1 MISEDLM
8 YRQVVTLRDGAR
20 VLLRPLTVD
29 DRQALLDLFIPVPPE
44 ERRFMRHNV
53 NNPDVVN
60 GWVDHLNY
68 EKVFP
73 LIGLVGDRIVGVG
86 TLHFHDGAARHRGE
100 IRIFLSKDFRRRGL
114 GMKMTQSIIDY
125 AKRKSL
131 YLLEV
136 QIVRD
141 LTNDI
146 KAMQKCGFET
156 CCTLEDYYMLP
167 DGELRDVVILTL
179 RLRGL
184 DGEF

>member
-1 MISEDLM
+1 
-8 YRQVVTLRDGAR
+8 
-20 VLLRPLTVD
+20 
-29 DRQALLDLFIPVPPE
+29 
-44 ERRFMRHNV
+44 MRHNV
-53 NNPDVVN
+53 NNPEVANSYIDN
-60 GWVDHLNY
+60 LNY
-68 EKVFP
+68 DKVFP
-73 LIGLVGDRIVGVG
+73 LIALVGDRIVGVC
-86 TLHFHDGAARHRGE
+86 TLHFHDGSARHRGE

-114 GMKMTQSIIDY
+114 GMKVTQALIEY

-131 YLLEV
+131 YLLEI

-141 LTNDI
+141 LANDI
-146 KAMQKCGFET
+146 KAMQKCGFES